1 MDHVYLHTF
10 LIFDG
15 CKILMCSK
23 HLQSIFFDKLELCA
37 VHYLCGEVAVPRV
50 FFYHGISRSDQA
62 RPQIDLRRPVVV
74 LGQAGTEITKSEKK
88 KFGSTPFNCSFFFH
102 WKING
107 AARAFLLGRHDKYRA
122 LPCLVAGEHGQP

>member
-37 VHYLCGEVAVPRV
+37 IHYLCGEVAVPRD
-50 FFYHGISRSDQA
+50 FSIMESQEA
-62 RPQIDLRRPVVV
+62 KPQIDLRTEKACGCTWGRP
-74 LGQAGTEITKSEKK
+74 GQ
-88 KFGSTPFNCSFFFH
+88 
-102 WKING
+102 
-107 AARAFLLGRHDKYRA
+107 R
-122 LPCLVAGEHGQP
+122 